1 MGKRTDKELSLAAW
15 VPERERAGRC
25 KEGEIKTIASMDEWV
40 CKGGTNLK
48 KEESRD
54 YITAAFRYY
63 AAVKAG
69 KAEVKTIPEEEDFD
83 AVQKPLELLARGGRR
98 YIVDAVKAVY
108 FVDCQKPISK
118 HTIALR
124 VRRFAITMP
133 ADERTVY
140 RWLREARRICMGIRG
155 LRL

>member
-1 MGKRTDKELSLAAW
+1 M
-15 VPERERAGRC
+15 
-25 KEGEIKTIASMDEWV
+25 
-40 CKGGTNLK
+40 K

-69 KAEVKTIPEEEDFD
+69 KAEIKTIPEEKDFN
-83 AVQKPLELLARGGRR
+83 AVQKTLELLACGGRQ

-108 FVDCQKPISK
+108 FVDCQKPLSK
-118 HTIALR
+118 QTIALR

-140 RWLREARRICMGIRG
+140 RWLREARWICMSVRG

>member
-1 MGKRTDKELSLAAW
+1 M
-15 VPERERAGRC
+15 
-25 KEGEIKTIASMDEWV
+25 
-40 CKGGTNLK
+40 K

-69 KAEVKTIPEEEDFD
+69 KAKVKTIPEEEDFD
-83 AVQKPLELLARGGRR
+83 AVEKTLELLVRGGRR
-98 YIVDAVKAVY
+98 YIADAVKAVY
-108 FVDCQKPISK
+108 FVDCQKPLRKQAI
-118 HTIALR
+118 TMR
-124 VRRFAITMP
+124 VRRFAITVS

-140 RWLREARRICMGIRG
+140 RWLREARRICMGVRG